1 MLEITNDIEIA
12 SRPTRGDVTRR
23 KIVDAAISE
32 FKTVGVEKASI
43 AKIARTVGVSRPT
56 FYFHF
61 ANKQQLL
68 FELQHRLE
76 EPIVILVEDCED
88 FPSTLDAVV
97 RGLAKARKTVDNRQL
112 FSDMLL
118 IYTKNTQNIPM
129 TDQPLL
135 KALEKKFIA
144 AKACG
149 HLRDEL
155 EPTQAA
161 LLYLSSLYGYLI
173 GQGNLADDIECTD
186 AMQVVSSLFCQ
197 NPGAN

>member
-1 MLEITNDIEIA
+1 MQTLRNHIDIA
-12 SRPTRGDVTRR
+12 NRPTRGDATRR

-32 FKTVGVEKASI
+32 FKAVGVEKASI

-76 EPIVILVEDCED
+76 EPIVVLVEDCDD
-88 FPSTLDAVV
+88 FPSTLEAVL
-97 RGLAKARKTVDNRQL
+97 RGLVKARKSVGNRQL

-118 IYTKNTQNIPM
+118 IYTKNTQELVM
-129 TDQPLL
+129 DDQPLL
-135 KALEKKFIA
+135 TVLEKKFIA

-149 HLRDEL
+149 ELRDSL

-173 GQGNLADDIECTD
+173 GQGNQASDSECVD
-186 AMQVVSSLFCQ
+186 AMRVVSGLFCQ
-197 NPGAN
+197 